1 MRKVSRTFREKIY
14 EAVGK
19 IPRGKVASYGLVA
32 ILAGRP
38 GAARAVGM
46 AMREVP
52 EELKLPAH
60 RVIKSDGSLA
70 PKRVFG
76 GRQRGLLEKE
86 RVKFRGE
93 KVDMKKCEWDGE

>member
-1 MRKVSRTFREKIY
+1 MKKKPVSFRDRIY
-14 EAVGK
+14 EIVGK

-52 EELKLPAH
+52 EELKLAAH

-70 PKRVFG
+70 PKRVFA
-76 GRQRGLLEKE
+76 GRQRRLLEKE

-93 KVDMKKCEWDGE
+93 KVDMTKCEWNG